1 MNRKC
6 FRLQSQDTYLGLS
19 VDKLFNTRKEAV
31 MYFDVFCMGCGIIS
45 KVRAIDDRKYYTGMD
60 VLPSTEVKVLGVNE

>member
-6 FRLQSQDTYLGLS
+6 YRLQSQDVFLGLK
-19 VDKLFNTRKEAV
+19 VDKLFNTKKEADQ
-31 MYFDVFCMGCGIIS
+31 YFHVFCMGCGIIS

-60 VLPSTEVKVLGVNE
+60 VLTSTDVKVLGVNE